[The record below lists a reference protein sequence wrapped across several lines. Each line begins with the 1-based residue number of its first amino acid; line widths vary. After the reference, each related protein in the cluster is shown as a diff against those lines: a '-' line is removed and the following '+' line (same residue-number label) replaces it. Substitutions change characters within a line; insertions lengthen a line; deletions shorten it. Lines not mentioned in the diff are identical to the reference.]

1 MAKPDPNVVSL
12 QTAAGWLGYG
22 RSQAYRLAQSGEFP
36 GLIVLRKTGKR
47 RKWLVSVPRF
57 EQEVHGSGVAS

>member
-1 MAKPDPNVVSL
+1 MAKPDPDVVSL

-22 RSQAYRLAQSGEFP
+22 RTQAYRMAQEGDFP
-36 GLIVLRKTGKR
+36 GLITLRQTGKR

-57 EQEVHGSGVAS
+57 KEAVHGAKAAS